1 MPLNGPLI
9 RRREAGISAGLQA
22 AALPAALKRIYANRG
37 ITDPSELS
45 LTLDQLHPPQQL
57 KGIAEAA
64 DLLADAIEGDGRV
77 LIIGD
82 FDADGATSSAMAVSV
97 LRQMGL
103 REVAYL
109 VPNRFEFGYGL
120 TPEIVQLA
128 AAQMPDLIVTVDNG
142 ISSVEGVAAAQA
154 MGISVLVTD
163 HHLPGEQLPSAEVI
177 VNPNQPGCAF
187 PSKALAGVGVMFYV
201 LSALRAELRRR
212 GWFDSEGLPEPN
224 LGDALDLVALGTV
237 ADVVPLDRNNRI
249 LVAAGLARIRSGRA
263 RPGIEAIFEVAGK
276 DHRQATSS
284 DLGFIV
290 GPRLNAAG
298 RLDDM
303 SIGIECLLA
312 ESSMEARE
320 RADKLH
326 RLNRERR
333 DIEQT
338 MKQDALEQLASLEFE
353 SGKLPFAMVLSD
365 PTWHEGVIGIL
376 ASRVRERVHRPTV
389 IFADVGEGMLKGSG
403 RSIPGL
409 HMRDALDL
417 VATRYPGLLNKF
429 GGHAM
434 AAGLTLSQGDLK
446 RFTQALD
453 AAVAEMLDHVPPQ
466 AVEDSDGALSAAD
479 LGLTFAESL
488 SAGGPWG
495 QHFPE
500 PTFDGLFDVRQH
512 RIVGEKHLKLKL
524 AAQGVEID
532 AIAFNVDVIEWQA
545 RPIKRIHAVYR
556 LDINEYRG
564 ERNPQLVIQ
573 SFWPLEPDSSVD

>member
-1 MPLNGPLI
+1 MPLNASLI
-9 RRREAGISAGLQA
+9 RRRAADISSKLQA
-22 AALPAALKRIYANRG
+22 AALPEALKRVYANRG
-37 ITDPSELS
+37 ITDPAALS

-64 DLLADAIEGDGRV
+64 ELLADAIEGDGRV

-120 TPEIVQLA
+120 TPEIVELA

-163 HHLPGEQLPSAEVI
+163 HHLPGSQLPTAEVI

-201 LSALRAELRRR
+201 LSALRAELRERR
-212 GWFDSEGLPEPN
+212 WFDSQGLSEPN

-263 RPGIEAIFEVAGK
+263 RPGIEALFEVAGK
-276 DHRQATSS
+276 DYRRATST

-320 RADKLH
+320 RAETLH

-333 DIEQT
+333 DIEQS
-338 MKQDALEQLASLEFE
+338 MEHDALEQLATLELD
-353 SGKLPFAMVLSD
+353 SDALPFAMVLFD
-365 PTWHEGVIGIL
+365 PGWHQGVIGIL

-389 IFADVGEGMLKGSG
+389 IFAEVGEGMLKGSG

-409 HMRDALDL
+409 HLRDVLDL
-417 VATRYPGLLNKF
+417 VATRHPGLLSKF

-434 AAGLTLSQGDLK
+434 AAGLTLAKGDLHQ
-446 RFTQALD
+446 FTEALE
-453 AAVAEMLDHVPPQ
+453 AAVAETLSHVPPQ
-466 AVEDSDGALSAAD
+466 AVEDSDGALGAGD
-479 LGLTFAESL
+479 LGLQLAESL

-500 PTFDGLFDVRQH
+500 PTFDGVFDVMQH
-512 RIVGEKHLKLKL
+512 RIVGEKHLKLTL
-524 AAQGVEID
+524 AAEGAEIGG
-532 AIAFNVDVIEWQA
+532 IAFNIDVNGWQA
-545 RPIKRIHAVYR
+545 RPLKRIHALYR

-573 SFWPLEPDSSVD
+573 SFWPADANSSDG

>member
-1 MPLNGPLI
+1 VPLNASLI
-9 RRREAGISAGLQA
+9 RRREADISSKLQA
-22 AALPAALKRIYANRG
+22 AALPEALKRVYANRG
-37 ITDPSELS
+37 ITDPAALS
-45 LTLDQLHPPQQL
+45 LTLDQLHPPQHL

-64 DLLADAIEGDGRV
+64 ELLADAIEGDGRV

-120 TPEIVQLA
+120 TPEIVELA

-163 HHLPGEQLPSAEVI
+163 HHLPGSQLPTAEVI

-201 LSALRAELRRR
+201 LSALRAELRERR
-212 GWFDSEGLPEPN
+212 WFDSQGLAEPN

-263 RPGIEAIFEVAGK
+263 RPGIEALFEVAGK
-276 DHRQATSS
+276 DYRQATST

-320 RADKLH
+320 RAETLH

-333 DIEQT
+333 DIEQS
-338 MKQDALEQLASLEFE
+338 MEHDALEQLAKLELD
-353 SGKLPFAMVLSD
+353 SDALPFAMVLFD
-365 PTWHEGVIGIL
+365 PGWHQGVIGIL

-389 IFADVGEGMLKGSG
+389 IFAEVGEGMLKGSG

-409 HMRDALDL
+409 HLRDVLDL
-417 VATRYPGLLNKF
+417 VATRHPGLLSKF

-434 AAGLTLSQGDLK
+434 AAGLTLAKGDLHQ
-446 RFTQALD
+446 FTEALE
-453 AAVAEMLDHVPPQ
+453 AAVAETLSHVPPQ
-466 AVEDSDGALSAAD
+466 AVEDSDGALGAGD
-479 LGLTFAESL
+479 LGLQLAESL

-500 PTFDGLFDVRQH
+500 PTFDGVFDVMQH
-512 RIVGEKHLKLKL
+512 RIVGEKHLKLTL
-524 AAQGVEID
+524 AAQGAEIGG
-532 AIAFNVDVIEWQA
+532 IAFNIDVNDWQVK
-545 RPIKRIHAVYR
+545 PLKRIHALYR

-573 SFWPLEPDSSVD
+573 SFWPTDANSSDG

>member
-1 MPLNGPLI
+1 MPLNASLI
-9 RRREAGISAGLQA
+9 RRREADISSRLQA
-22 AALPAALKRIYANRG
+22 AALPEALKRVYANRG
-37 ITDPSELS
+37 ITDPAALS
-45 LTLDQLHPPQQL
+45 LTLDQLHPPQHL

-64 DLLADAIEGDGRV
+64 ELLADAIEGDGRV

-120 TPEIVQLA
+120 TPEIVELA

-154 MGISVLVTD
+154 LGISVLVTD
-163 HHLPGEQLPSAEVI
+163 HHLPGAQLPTAEVI

-201 LSALRAELRRR
+201 LSALRAELRQRR
-212 GWFDSEGLPEPN
+212 WFDSQGLAEPN

-263 RPGIEAIFEVAGK
+263 RPGIEALFEVAGK
-276 DHRQATSS
+276 DYRQATST

-320 RADKLH
+320 RAETLH

-333 DIEQT
+333 DIEQS
-338 MKQDALEQLASLEFE
+338 MEHDALEQLAKLELD
-353 SGKLPFAMVLSD
+353 SDALPFAMVLFDSG
-365 PTWHEGVIGIL
+365 WHQGVIGIL

-389 IFADVGEGMLKGSG
+389 IFAEVGEGMLKGSG

-409 HMRDALDL
+409 HLRDVLDL
-417 VATRYPGLLNKF
+417 VATRHPGLLSKF

-434 AAGLTLSQGDLK
+434 AAGLTLAKGDLHQ
-446 RFTQALD
+446 FTEALE
-453 AAVAEMLDHVPPQ
+453 AAVAETLSHVPPQ
-466 AVEDSDGALSAAD
+466 AVEDSDGALGAGD
-479 LGLTFAESL
+479 LGLQLAESL

-500 PTFDGLFDVRQH
+500 PTFDGVFDVMQQ
-512 RIVGEKHLKLKL
+512 RIVGEKHLKFTL
-524 AAQGVEID
+524 AAKGVEIGG
-532 AIAFNVDVIEWQA
+532 IAFNIDVNDWQVK
-545 RPIKRIHAVYR
+545 PLKRIHALYR

-573 SFWPLEPDSSVD
+573 SFWPADANSSDG

>member
-1 MPLNGPLI
+1 MPLNASLI
-9 RRREAGISAGLQA
+9 RRRAADISSKLQA
-22 AALPAALKRIYANRG
+22 AALPEALKRVYANRG
-37 ITDPSELS
+37 ITDPAALS

-64 DLLADAIEGDGRV
+64 ELLADAIEGDGRV

-120 TPEIVQLA
+120 TPEIVELA

-154 MGISVLVTD
+154 LGISVLVTD
-163 HHLPGEQLPSAEVI
+163 HHLPGAQLPTAEVI

-201 LSALRAELRRR
+201 LSALRAELRQRR
-212 GWFDSEGLPEPN
+212 WFDSQGLAEPN

-263 RPGIEAIFEVAGK
+263 RPGIEALFEVAGK
-276 DHRQATSS
+276 DHRQATST

-320 RADKLH
+320 RAETLH

-333 DIEQT
+333 DIEQS
-338 MKQDALEQLASLEFE
+338 MEHDALEQLAKLELD
-353 SGKLPFAMVLSD
+353 SDALPFAMVLFDSG
-365 PTWHEGVIGIL
+365 WHQGVIGIL

-389 IFADVGEGMLKGSG
+389 IFAEVGEGMLKGSG

-409 HMRDALDL
+409 HLRDVLDL
-417 VATRYPGLLNKF
+417 VATRHPGLLSKF

-434 AAGLTLSQGDLK
+434 AAGLTLAKGDLHQ
-446 RFTQALD
+446 FTEALE
-453 AAVAEMLDHVPPQ
+453 AAVAETLNHVPPQ
-466 AVEDSDGALSAAD
+466 AVEDSDGALGAGD
-479 LGLTFAESL
+479 LGLQLAESL

-500 PTFDGLFDVRQH
+500 PTFDGVFDVMQH
-512 RIVGEKHLKLKL
+512 RIVGEKHLKLTL
-524 AAQGVEID
+524 AAQGVEIGG
-532 AIAFNVDVIEWQA
+532 IAFNIDVNDWQVK
-545 RPIKRIHAVYR
+545 PLKRIHALYR

-573 SFWPLEPDSSVD
+573 SFWPADADSPVG